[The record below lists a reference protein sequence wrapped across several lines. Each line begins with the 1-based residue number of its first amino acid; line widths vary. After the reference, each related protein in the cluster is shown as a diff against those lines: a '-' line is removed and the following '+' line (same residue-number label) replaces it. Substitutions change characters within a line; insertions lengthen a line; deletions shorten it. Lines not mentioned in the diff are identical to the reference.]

1 MRACACL
8 CTYVCVFV
16 WLGLYLLCTTYSL
29 HVIGTA
35 VIDSQKEQIEK
46 GAVRIQQLEKQLKDQ
61 QKINGTTQTQVSLAV
76 SLTVELNA

>member
-1 MRACACL
+1 
-8 CTYVCVFV
+8 
-16 WLGLYLLCTTYSL
+16 
-29 HVIGTA
+29 VIGTA

-61 QKINGTTQTQVSLAV
+61 QKINGTTQTQVRLAV